1 MKSAYYH
8 QTEPV
13 AFTSARIYLKNKFQ
27 GMFTV
32 SALTHGAVEFVPHN
46 PSSGVT
52 NPAKYIPG
60 SEAFEANHHYGN
72 FLYQRVEQKDFTLWK
87 SVYMPTEDL
96 TFRVQRDKPWVG
108 LRLVLRKSVRH
119 VIGNRIIPMLQ
130 GQFNMAYMPY
140 TDNSFHL
147 KKDEQC
153 EVVDLQVS
161 RELLERI
168 MVKANEFDT
177 FLKGIGEDA
186 PAWIRMEPV
195 FGGALVLDALEEL
208 MEDPRNEQTLL
219 RLLQEVVESLTRP
232 SFRERVLSKEQV
244 ERLFV
249 VRELLRTELSKPGHL
264 NDWAMRAQMNTTYF
278 KEMFRQ
284 VFVFSPHHYLLYE
297 RIRTAE
303 KLIREQPDISVSEL
317 VTRCGF
323 KHYNNLRRTFYA
335 KHKKTISDWKDLQ
348 QFFSS
353 LWLWESMMEDIT

>member
-1 MKSAYYH
+1 
-8 QTEPV
+8 
-13 AFTSARIYLKNKFQ
+13 
-27 GMFTV
+27 MFTV
-32 SALTHGAVEFVPHN
+32 SALSHGAVEFAPYK
-46 PSSGVT
+46 PSNSDSSHT
-52 NPAKYIPG
+52 RYIPG

-72 FLYQRVEQKDFTLWK
+72 FFYQRVEQKDFTLWK
-87 SVYMPTEDL
+87 SVYMPTQDL

-147 KKDEQC
+147 KKDEHC

-168 MVKANEFDT
+168 MVKSNAFDT

-195 FGGALVLDALEEL
+195 FGGAMVLDAVEEL
-208 MEDPRNEQTLL
+208 MEDPSNEQTLI
-219 RLLQEVVESLTRP
+219 RLLQQVAESLTRT
-232 SFRERVLSKEQV
+232 SLKERVLSEEQV
-244 ERLFV
+244 ERLFI

-303 KLIREQPDISVSEL
+303 KLMREQPNISVNEL

-335 KHKKTISDWKDLQ
+335 KHKKTISDWKELQ
-348 QFFSS
+348 QFITT
-353 LWLWESMMEDIT
+353 LLLWEAVMDDML